1 MKKRK
6 LMLAEYILAA
16 IMFFSYIFGIRAFA
30 AEFEFAGG
38 LAVTGQAGES
48 GYTTQIYDASNG
60 LPSSGANCILGS
72 EEGYIYIGG
81 YNGIVRYDG
90 NVFTVLSESDGLSSG
105 RSIYQD
111 SQGRIWI
118 GTNEKGVV
126 IIHEDKK
133 LHLTPDDGLNSASI
147 RSFLEDKDGNVYI
160 GTTEGLCY
168 ADRNFEIHRIS
179 DDRINEERI
188 LRLDSDKEGNIY
200 GHTKSGIIFKI
211 LDKTITEVLDSKEWG
226 NESITTILADPMT
239 PGMIYLGTEGE
250 KIYHGVFGKK
260 QDEMEEISVAPIKG
274 VHWMSYE
281 CDRLFVASLNK
292 IGYLDKHRFYE
303 LEDNPFNSGIEMLT
317 SDFQGNIWAAS
328 STQGIMKIVANSFR
342 DVFKKAGLPQEVSNV
357 ACLYNDE
364 LYIGTDR
371 GIRILKDTEC
381 IKNELTNY
389 IGDARVRCIRK
400 GSENDLWIGTY
411 SEHLGLIHLSKD
423 GDIESFTTKNG
434 MPDDEI
440 RCILTKKDGQTVVG
454 TNGGLAMIEGEKVVR
469 TIGKKERI
477 KNTVIMTVE
486 EGTDG
491 KIYAGTDGDGIYII
505 DKNDD
510 IETMGRSEGLT
521 SGVIMRIIRDDK
533 RELLWIL
540 TSDSIGYMKN
550 GEIREITS
558 FPYSYSYDLSFD
570 QHDNMW
576 IISSL
581 SIFKVRAEDMFLNK
595 VSDYKVY
602 TVDNG
607 LFMIPTAY
615 GYSEMNENGELYIPG
630 RKGIIMVDINRFE
643 DVRPVVKADISS
655 VFCGGEEILKESD
668 KRYVIPASS
677 GRIML
682 TVSVIDYTLLNPR
695 VHIYMEGRE
704 DEGITVSKS
713 EITPLDYTGLDYGI
727 YRLIICVMDASGNN
741 EVLRE
746 KFTIVKEPRFFEHPL
761 VRTLLFLTV
770 ALIAGGSVWAIM
782 NGTVISSQYKEIKK
796 AKEEAE
802 RANKAKSSFLAN
814 MSHEI
819 RTPINT
825 IMGMNEMVMRE
836 DATGVPKAYFLS
848 MMNYAFDIRNA
859 SETLLSLINDLLDMS
874 KIESGKMHL
883 VLQEY
888 DTQEMIRSIVSMIRS
903 RSTEK
908 ELIFDVVVDEILPSG
923 LYGDQGKIKQITLN
937 LLTNALKYTKS
948 GGFALFISMEERED
962 NECTLRI
969 SVKDTGIGVREED
982 MDKLF
987 SAYERLDEQKNSG
1000 IQGTG
1005 LGLDISK
1012 KFAELMGGTLVCES
1026 EYGKGSEFILTLK
1039 QRIVDLTPIGV
1050 FKEHDE
1056 KAAGGPY
1063 VPLFIAPDA
1072 NILVVDDTPMNLSVI
1087 RGLLKGTKV
1096 FVSTAS
1102 SGEECLELIMDN
1114 RYDVVLL
1121 DHMMPGMDGIET
1133 VQEIRKDHPE
1143 LPVYALTAN
1152 TAAGEEFYKSKGFN
1166 GYLSKPVDSRKL
1178 EETIMKHLPEEKMEK
1193 ASIEDAVSELTE
1205 MPENMKW
1212 IYETDGVS
1220 AEDGIKNSGGISG
1233 YIFSLRLFLDTID
1246 GNAGVIREAF
1256 AKDNIR
1262 LYTIKVHAL
1271 KSSARIIGAMELSK
1285 LAASLEDAGNREDR
1299 EYMAAYT
1306 DKLLSDYEAFKEKL
1320 ERLNDADD
1328 SDKEM
1333 ISEGKLK
1340 EAYAA
1345 LSDMIP
1351 QMDYDAVEMIL
1362 DQLHEYALPP
1372 EDGKKIK
1379 ELEKMLKMF
1388 DWDGMESLIGG

>member
-1 MKKRK
+1 MKNRQVI
-6 LMLAEYILAA
+6 LADYILAA
-16 IMFFSYIFGIRAFA
+16 ILFFSFIFTMQVYA
-30 AEFEFAGG
+30 AEFDFSGG
-38 LAVTGQAGES
+38 LAASGQAGDL
-48 GYTTQIYDASNG
+48 GYTAQIYDAANG

-72 EEGYIYIGG
+72 EKGYIFIGG
-81 YNGIVRYDG
+81 YNGVVRYDG
-90 NVFTVLSESDGLSSG
+90 NAFSMLSSSDGFSSG
-105 RSIYQD
+105 RSIFQD
-111 SQGRIWI
+111 SLGRIWI
-118 GTNEKGVV
+118 GTNDKGVLV
-126 IIHEDKK
+126 IDKDK
-133 LHLTPDDGLNSASI
+133 RTHLTPEDGLNSASI
-147 RSFLEDKDGNVYI
+147 RSFMEDKDGNVYI

-168 ADRNFEIHRIS
+168 ADPDFVIHRIS

-188 LRLDSDKEGNIY
+188 LRLDSDKEGMIY
-200 GHTKSGIIFKI
+200 GHTKSGIIFRV
-211 LDKTITEVLDSKEWG
+211 LDKNVTDVYSSKEWG
-226 NESITTILADPMT
+226 NENIATILADPLN
-239 PGMIYLGTEGE
+239 PGMVYLGTDGE
-250 KIYHGVFGKK
+250 AIYHGAFGKK
-260 QDEMEEISVAPIKG
+260 QGEMEKISVSPIRG

-281 CDRLFVASLNK
+281 CGRIWVASISK
-292 IGYLDKHRFYE
+292 VGYLDENGFHE
-303 LEDNPFNSGIEMLT
+303 LEDIPFDSGIEMLT
-317 SDFQGNIWAAS
+317 SDFQGNIWVAS
-328 STQGIMKIVANSFR
+328 STQGVMKIVANSFT
-342 DVFKKAGLPQEVSNV
+342 DLFKTAGFSSEVANV
-357 ACLYNDE
+357 ACLYNGE
-364 LYIGTDR
+364 LYIGTDQ
-371 GIRILKDTEC
+371 GLRILKDTEPVE
-381 IKNELTNY
+381 NELSRY
-389 IGDARVRCIRK
+389 IGKARVRCIRK

-411 SEHLGLIHLSKD
+411 SEHLGLVHLSKN
-423 GDIESFTTKNG
+423 GDIRSITTENG

-440 RCILTKKDGQTVVG
+440 RCLMIREDGKTVVG
-454 TNGGLAMIEGEKVVR
+454 TNSGLAVIEAEKVVR
-469 TIGKKERI
+469 TLGKNEGI
-477 KNTVIMTVE
+477 KNTVILTIE
-486 EGTDG
+486 EGQDG
-491 KIYAGTDGDGIYII
+491 NIYAGTDGDGIYLI
-505 DKNDD
+505 DGNE
-510 IETMGRSEGLT
+510 IETIGKSEGLS
-521 SGVIMRIIRDDK
+521 SGVVMRIIRDDK

-540 TSDSIGYMKN
+540 TSDSIGYLKD
-550 GEIREITS
+550 GEIRKVTT
-558 FPYSYSYDLSFD
+558 FPYNYSYELSFD
-570 QHDNMW
+570 QRDNMW

-581 SIFKVRAEDMFLNK
+581 GIYKVRADDMFLDQ
-595 VSDYKVY
+595 VSDYRLY

-615 GYSEMNENGELYIPG
+615 GYCEMNEKGELYIPG
-630 RKGIIMVDINRFE
+630 RKGIIKVDINRFE
-643 DVRPVVKADISS
+643 DVKPVVKADISS
-655 VFCGGEEILKESD
+655 VFCGGEEITRESE
-668 KRYVIPASS
+668 KRFVIPASS

-682 TVSVIDYTLLNPR
+682 TVSVMDYTLLNPR
-695 VHIYMEGRE
+695 VQIYMEGDE
-704 DEGITVSKS
+704 DESITVLRS
-713 EITPLDYTGLDYGI
+713 ELSPLDYTGLDYGV
-727 YRLIICVMDASGNN
+727 YRLIIRVMDASGRN
-741 EVLRE
+741 EALRE
-746 KFTIVKEPRFFEHPL
+746 RFTIVKEPHFFEHPL
-761 VRTLLFLTV
+761 VRLLLFV
-770 ALIAGGSVWAIM
+770 AVAGIAGGSVWAILT
-782 NGTVISSQYKEIKK
+782 GTVINSQYTEIKK

-802 RANKAKSSFLAN
+802 RANTAKSSFLAN

-836 DATGVPKAYFLS
+836 DATGVPKAYFMS

-859 SETLLSLINDLLDMS
+859 SEALLSLINDLLDMS

-888 DTQEMIRSIVSMIRS
+888 DTQEMIRSIVSMIRT

-962 NECTLRI
+962 LECTLRI
-969 SVKDTGIGVREED
+969 SVKDTGIGVKEED

-1005 LGLDISK
+1005 LGLDISR
-1012 KFAELMGGTLVCES
+1012 KFAELMGGSLVCES
-1026 EYGKGSEFILTLK
+1026 EYGKGSEFILILK
-1039 QRIVDLTPIGV
+1039 QKIVDLTPIGV

-1056 KAAGGPY
+1056 KEAGGPY

-1114 RYDVVLL
+1114 RYDVVLI

-1133 VQEIRKDHPE
+1133 VQEIRKDHPD

-1152 TAAGEEFYKSKGFN
+1152 TAAGEEFYRSKGFN

-1178 EETIMKHLPEEKMEK
+1178 EETIMKHLPEEMMEK
-1193 ASIEDAVSELTE
+1193 ASIEDAVQELTE
-1205 MPENMKW
+1205 IPENMKW
-1212 IYETDGVS
+1212 IYETEGVS
-1220 AEDGIKNSGGISG
+1220 ADEGIKNSGGVSN
-1233 YIFSLRLFLDTID
+1233 YIFSLRLFLDTIE
-1246 GNAGVIREAF
+1246 GNAKVIREAF
-1256 AKDNIR
+1256 AKENIR

-1285 LAASLEDAGNREDR
+1285 LAASLEDAGNREDKD
-1299 EYMAAYT
+1299 YITAYT
-1306 DKLLSDYEAFKEKL
+1306 DKLLSDYESFRDKL
-1320 ERLNDADD
+1320 ERLNETDD

-1333 ISEGKLK
+1333 ISEGKLR
-1340 EAYAA
+1340 EAYSA

-1362 DQLHEYALPP
+1362 EQLHEYALPP
-1372 EDGKKIK
+1372 EDDIKIK